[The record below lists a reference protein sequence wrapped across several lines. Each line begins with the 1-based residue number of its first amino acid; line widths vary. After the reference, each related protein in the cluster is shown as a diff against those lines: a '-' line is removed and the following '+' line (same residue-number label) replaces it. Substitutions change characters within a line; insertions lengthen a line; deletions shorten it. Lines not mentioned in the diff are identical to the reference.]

1 MSAAIRGKTAIVG
14 IGSAGV
20 GEAPG
25 YSAIELLG
33 QASLKAIADAG
44 LKLSDID
51 AIFAATS
58 SHAFPTLSVAEYL
71 GIRPK
76 FVDGTNIGGSSF
88 ELHLLRATL
97 ALEAGLCDAALIC
110 YGSNQRTA
118 GVPGIDERAT
128 MARDALQAAPPDHR
142 LCPGG
147 QPTCTSTAPREQ
159 LAEVAVSAR
168 QWANLNPRRSPA
180 GR

>member
-1 MSAAIRGKTAIVG
+1 IVG

-33 QASLKAIADAG
+33 QASLKAIDDAG

-71 GIRPK
+71 GIRQK

-88 ELHLLRATL
+88 ELHLLQATL
-97 ALEAGLCDAALIC
+97 ALEAGL
-110 YGSNQRTA
+110 
-118 GVPGIDERAT
+118 
-128 MARDALQAAPPDHR
+128 
-142 LCPGG
+142 
-147 QPTCTSTAPREQ
+147 
-159 LAEVAVSAR
+159 
-168 QWANLNPRRSPA
+168 
-180 GR
+180 